1 MTKKIS
7 KRDENILRASLL
19 LYPVEVAWEEFLESR
34 ERYGRTPVRWEIRSA
49 HTIAKI
55 DYRENYSGGQFVLT
69 PASLVLFNGGWVPF
83 FNPQDFCRNF
93 RFDDDDPPKHIW
105 CGNFAKFLLEVH
117 NYPT

>member
-19 LYPVEVAWEEFLESR
+19 IYPVEVAWEELLENQ
-34 ERYGRTPVRWEIRSA
+34 VRWEIRSA

-55 DYRENYSGGQFVLT
+55 DYKEHYSGGEFILRPT
-69 PASLVLFNGGWVPF
+69 SLVLFNGDWVRF
-83 FNPQDFCRNF
+83 FNPHDFRRHF
-93 RFDDDDPPKHIW
+93 RFKEVAVPKHIW